1 LGILWIV
8 YSAFSLA
15 GALAVMIVAEVIFG
29 RHARLDPNIP
39 GFLHPLLLGVGL
51 FLLVKAGVEIA
62 AGIGLRQ
69 HADWA
74 RVLALV
80 LGFLELLHVPL
91 GTALGIYTI
100 WALLSPGAENEYKA
114 LLQAA

>member
-8 YSAFSLA
+8 YSSFSLL
-15 GALAVMIVAEVIFG
+15 GGLAVMIVAQVIFG
-29 RHARLDPNIP
+29 RHARFDPNVP
-39 GFLHPLLLGVGL
+39 GFLHPLLLFVGL
-51 FLLVKAGVEIA
+51 FLFLKAAAGFA

-69 HADWA
+69 HTDWA

-80 LGFLELLHVPL
+80 LGFLELLHLPL

-100 WALLSPGAENEYKA
+100 WALLSPGAENEYKS
-114 LLQAA
+114 LPQAA